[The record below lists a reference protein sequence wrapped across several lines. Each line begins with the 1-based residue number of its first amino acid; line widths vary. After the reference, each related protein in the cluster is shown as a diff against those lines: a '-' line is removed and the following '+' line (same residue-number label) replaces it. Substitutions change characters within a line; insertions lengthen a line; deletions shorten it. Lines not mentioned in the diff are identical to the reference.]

1 MCLPRSLRAL
11 MRSLSDAARRGRL
24 MVEARWR
31 RLVVSSDRPSAD
43 ERVAEAIARVLSQ
56 YAVDYGSGVEVN
68 MSHDGVEV
76 TYVAR
81 AAINLASAVRA
92 ARTASAA

>member
-1 MCLPRSLRAL
+1 
-11 MRSLSDAARRGRL
+11 

-31 RLVVSSDRPSAD
+31 QLVVSCDDAAAD
-43 ERVAEAIARVLSQ
+43 ERIAEAIARVLARYS
-56 YAVDYGSGVEVN
+56 VDFGAGVQVT
-68 MSHDGVEV
+68 MPHDGANV

-92 ARTASAA
+92 ARGQAAAA

>member
-1 MCLPRSLRAL
+1 
-11 MRSLSDAARRGRL
+11 

-31 RLVVSSDRPSAD
+31 QLVVSCNDAAAD
-43 ERVAEAIARVLSQ
+43 EQIAEAIARVLAR
-56 YAVDYGSGVEVN
+56 YAVNFGTGVQITVPHN
-68 MSHDGVEV
+68 GAKV

-92 ARTASAA
+92 ARRQSTAA